1 MSLWQSIADTL
12 RSEIAVGQWR
22 PGNQLP
28 PEAQL
33 AARFGVN
40 RHTLRRA
47 VRVLAEE
54 GLLFSRRGAG
64 VFVAAA
70 PLEYRLSERVRFHR
84 NIELAGHVPGR
95 VIDSIATRNSDKA
108 EAAALVIPVGAE
120 VHAVE
125 GVSTVDHR
133 PVALFRSVF
142 PADLSPDLFAALSQ
156 EGSITR
162 ALALCGIADYTRVST
177 RMTAALANETQAA
190 ALQIAPGDALLRTE
204 SINASNGRTIE
215 RGLTWWAGERV
226 TLILD
231 GQDDNQDS

>member
-12 RSEIAVGQWR
+12 RGEIAAGQWR

-47 VRVLAEE
+47 VRSLAEE
-54 GLLFSRRGAG
+54 GLLYSRRGAG

-70 PLEYRLSERVRFHR
+70 PLEYRLGERVRFHR
-84 NIELAGHVPGR
+84 NIELAGRVPGR
-95 VIDSIATRNSDKA
+95 KIDSVVTRQCDKTEAT
-108 EAAALVIPVGAE
+108 ALNIPPGSKVL
-120 VHAVE
+120 AVE
-125 GVSTVDHR
+125 GVSTVDYR
-133 PVALFRSVF
+133 PVALFRSIF
-142 PADLSPDLFAALSQ
+142 PADLSPKLIGALSK

-162 ALALCGIADYTRVST
+162 ALAQCGISDYTRVST
-177 RMTAALANETQAA
+177 RMAAALANETQAA
-190 ALQIAPGDALLRTE
+190 TLQIDPGGALLRTE
-204 SINASNGRTIE
+204 SINAANGRRIE

-226 TLILD
+226 TLFLGD
-231 GQDDNQDS
+231 QDS

>member
-1 MSLWQSIADTL
+1 MSLWQSIAATL
-12 RSEIAVGQWR
+12 SAEIAAGQWR

-28 PEAQL
+28 TEAQL

-47 VRVLAEE
+47 VRALAEE
-54 GLLFSRRGAG
+54 GLLYSRRGAG

-70 PLEYRLSERVRFHR
+70 PLEYRLGERVRFHR
-84 NIELAGHVPGR
+84 NIELAGRVPGR
-95 VIDSIATRNSDKA
+95 KIDSLVTRNCDRA
-108 EAAALVIPVGAE
+108 EATALQIPEGAS

-142 PADLSPDLFAALSQ
+142 PADLSPDLFAAISK
-156 EGSITR
+156 EGSMTR

-177 RMTAALANETQAA
+177 RMSAAIANDTQAA
-190 ALQIAPGDALLRTE
+190 ALQIDPGGALLRTE
-204 SINASNGRTIE
+204 SVNAANGRMIE

-226 TLILD
+226 TLILED
-231 GQDDNQDS
+231 QPS